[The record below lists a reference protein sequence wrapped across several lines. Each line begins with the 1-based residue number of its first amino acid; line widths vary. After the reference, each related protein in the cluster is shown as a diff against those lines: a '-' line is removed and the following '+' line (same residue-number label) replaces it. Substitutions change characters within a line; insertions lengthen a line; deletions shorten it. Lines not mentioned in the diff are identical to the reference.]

1 MFYERN
7 IYFDDVW
14 SQRKHVIF
22 HVHFLYG
29 PRSTSCM
36 GRGIGGSLTPH
47 LPHSNTLTTGYNTKS
62 QISAPKRPK
71 SQISQYPLHPLSYVW
86 AQVSG
91 TITLIESAH

>member
-47 LPHSNTLTTGYNTKS
+47 LPHGNTLTTGYNFLSTRVYAYYVPKLMPHFELVF
-62 QISAPKRPK
+62 AP
-71 SQISQYPLHPLSYVW
+71 I
-86 AQVSG
+86 
-91 TITLIESAH
+91 I